1 MPQKV
6 RYYLGLFYSI
16 IKTSI
21 GDLYDKYHSYFQL
34 FRINLIHKPIKFY
47 CDENKNDVHSSISI
61 DNSIQ

>member
-1 MPQKV
+1 M
-6 RYYLGLFYSI
+6 
-16 IKTSI
+16 